1 MAGAERHPAA
11 MSPPSGERSDS
22 GQSAPAQA
30 ADGLYTCPMHPEVRQ
45 DRPGTCPKCGMR
57 LVREQPREPHDGER
71 HAPHHLEMVHQ
82 MRESWLWTNATVALL
97 GVWLISS
104 PLTFGYTRPALL
116 WSDVLS
122 GVLLTVFSVLA
133 FWPRWDFAGR
143 WTVAFVGIWLQV
155 APLVF
160 WAPDVA
166 AYLNDTLVGALAITL
181 SILVPM
187 MPGMAHHMEMMKP
200 GPEIAPGWSYNPSTW
215 HQRTPMIVLGFVGW
229 LISRYLAAFQLGYID
244 SVWDPFFGEGT
255 RRVLTSDVSRML
267 PISDAGLGAFAYTA
281 EFLMAWM
288 GGRTR
293 WRSMPWMV
301 TFFFIVVVPLGL
313 THIIL
318 VILQPVAVGAWC
330 TLCLAAAFLML
341 VMIPFTVDEVI
352 VTGQFLRAARRD
364 GQSLWRTFWVGGTM
378 PGGSDDKRTPRYGA
392 PVAQMFAPVVWG
404 VTLPWTLV
412 ASAVVGVSVMFG
424 PALFGTAVPAAH
436 SDQVTGALVVTVAV
450 MATAEV
456 VRSVRFLNVLLGT
469 WIAVSGWMLGGS
481 TGAGHWSGLVAGLL
495 IVALALPRG
504 HIRERYGAWQSWI
517 V

>member
-1 MAGAERHPAA
+1 MTP
-11 MSPPSGERSDS
+11 RSHR
-22 GQSAPAQA
+22 A
-30 ADGLYTCPMHPEVRQ
+30 
-45 DRPGTCPKCGMR
+45 K
-57 LVREQPREPHDGER
+57 PREAHHGEK
-71 HAPHHLEMVHQ
+71 HAPDHLEMVRQ
-82 MRESWLWTNATVALL
+82 MREKWLWTNATVALA

-104 PLTFGYTRPALL
+104 PFTFGYTRPALL
-116 WSDVLS
+116 WSDVVS

-133 FWPRWDFAGR
+133 FWPRWDFVGR

-160 WAPDVA
+160 WAPDTA
-166 AYLNDTLVGALAITL
+166 TYLNDTLVGALAITL

-200 GPEIAPGWSYNPSTW
+200 GPEVAPGWSYNPSTW
-215 HQRTPMIVLGFVGW
+215 HQRAPMIVLAFVGW
-229 LISRYLAAFQLGYID
+229 LISRYLAAFQLGYIAA
-244 SVWDPFFGEGT
+244 VWDPFFGDST
-255 RRVLTSDVSRML
+255 RRVLTSDVSRMF
-267 PISDAGLGAFAYTA
+267 PVSDAGLGAFAYTV

-352 VTGQFLRAARRD
+352 VTSQFLRATRRD
-364 GQSLWRTFWVGGTM
+364 GKSLWRTFWAGATM
-378 PGGSDDKRTPRYGA
+378 PGGSGDERTPRYGA
-392 PVAQMFAPVVWG
+392 PIAQMWAPAAWG
-404 VTLPWTLV
+404 VTVPWTLI
-412 ASAVVGVSVMFG
+412 ASALVGLSVMFA
-424 PALFGTAVPAAH
+424 PALFGIAVPAAH

-450 MATAEV
+450 IATAEV
-456 VRSVRFLNVLLGT
+456 VRALRFLNVLFGT
-469 WIAVSGWMLGGS
+469 WIAVSGWMLS
-481 TGAGHWSGLVAGLL
+481 EATVAGQWSGLVAGLL
-495 IVALALPRG
+495 IAALALPRG